1 LRPLKEGTGEEKRK
15 LKLIA
20 IKIGNQRL
28 RDMNATIRKKRLS
41 EFLLA
46 EYGKLVRYARR
57 AIDDSAERE
66 AEDIVQDVIVNL
78 FDKADVT
85 IPIEN
90 LAAYVY
96 QSLKNKIVDIFR
108 KRAKSP
114 QISLDD
120 NISNG
125 ANQGLSLGELIRDA
139 RSHTASEEE
148 KEEMYTHLYN
158 AIEALN
164 DKEKTVIVATEFEG
178 VPFGKLSQQ
187 LGVPIGT
194 LLARKSRALKKIK
207 NTMKN
212 IFN

>member
-1 LRPLKEGTGEEKRK
+1 
-15 LKLIA
+15 
-20 IKIGNQRL
+20 
-28 RDMNATIRKKRLS
+28 MNAIIRKKRLS

-46 EYGKLVRYARR
+46 EYGKLVRYVRR
-57 AIDDSAERE
+57 TIDDSADRE

-85 IPIEN
+85 IPIDN

-120 NISNG
+120 KISNG
-125 ANQGLSLGELIRDA
+125 ANEGLSLADLIRDV

-148 KEEMYTHLYN
+148 KKEMYTHLYN

-178 VPFGKLSQQ
+178 VPFGKLSKQ

-212 IFN
+212 VFN

>member
-1 LRPLKEGTGEEKRK
+1 
-15 LKLIA
+15 
-20 IKIGNQRL
+20 
-28 RDMNATIRKKRLS
+28 MRKKRVS
-41 EFLLA
+41 EFVLA
-46 EYGKLVRYARR
+46 EYGKLVRYVRR
-57 AIDDSAERE
+57 AIADSADRD
-66 AEDIVQDVIVNL
+66 AEDIVQDVMVNL

-90 LAAYVY
+90 LTAYVY
-96 QSLKNKIVDIFR
+96 RSLKNKVVDIFR

-120 NISNG
+120 HISNG
-125 ANQGLSLGELIRDA
+125 TGEGLSLADLIRDA

-148 KEEMYTHLYN
+148 KKEMYTHLYN

-164 DKEKTVIVATEFEG
+164 DKEKTVIVATEFDG
-178 VPFGKLSQQ
+178 VPFGILSQQ

-207 NTMKN
+207 NTMEN

>member
-1 LRPLKEGTGEEKRK
+1 
-15 LKLIA
+15 
-20 IKIGNQRL
+20 
-28 RDMNATIRKKRLS
+28 MNAVIRKKTLS

-46 EYGKLVRYARR
+46 EYGKLVRYVRR
-57 AIDDSAERE
+57 AIADSADRE

-90 LAAYVY
+90 LTAYVY

-108 KRAKSP
+108 KRAKTP
-114 QISLDD
+114 QISLED
-120 NISNG
+120 NIFNG
-125 ANQGLSLGELIRDA
+125 VNQVLSLAELIRDA

-148 KEEMYTHLYN
+148 KKEMYTHLYN

-164 DKEKTVIVATEFEG
+164 DKEQTVIVATEFEG
-178 VPFGKLSQQ
+178 VSFGKLSQQ

>member
-1 LRPLKEGTGEEKRK
+1 
-15 LKLIA
+15 
-20 IKIGNQRL
+20 
-28 RDMNATIRKKRLS
+28 MNAIIRKNRLS

-46 EYGKLVRYARR
+46 EYGKLVGYVRR
-57 AIDDSAERE
+57 AIDDSADRE

-90 LAAYVY
+90 LTAYVY

-125 ANQGLSLGELIRDA
+125 ANEGLSLAELIRDA

-148 KEEMYTHLYN
+148 KKEMYTHLYN
-158 AIEALN
+158 AIEALS

-207 NTMKN
+207 ITMKN
-212 IFN
+212 IFKQT

>member
-1 LRPLKEGTGEEKRK
+1 MYKRK

-20 IKIGNQRL
+20 IKTGNQRL
-28 RDMNATIRKKRLS
+28 RDMNAIIRKKRLS

-46 EYGKLVRYARR
+46 EYGKLVRYVRR
-57 AIDDSAERE
+57 AIDDSADRE

-90 LAAYVY
+90 LTAYVY

-125 ANQGLSLGELIRDA
+125 ANQGFSLADLIRDA

-148 KEEMYTHLYN
+148 KKEMYTHLYN

-178 VPFGKLSQQ
+178 VSFGKLSQQ

-194 LLARKSRALKKIK
+194 LLARKSRALKKIR

>member
-1 LRPLKEGTGEEKRK
+1 
-15 LKLIA
+15 
-20 IKIGNQRL
+20 
-28 RDMNATIRKKRLS
+28 MSATIRKKRLS
-41 EFLLA
+41 EFLIA
-46 EYGKLVRYARR
+46 EYGKLVRYVRWT
-57 AIDDSAERE
+57 IDDSADRE

-78 FDKADVT
+78 FDKADFT

-90 LAAYVY
+90 LTAYVY

-125 ANQGLSLGELIRDA
+125 ANQGFSLAELIRDA

-148 KEEMYTHLYN
+148 KKEMYTHLYN

-194 LLARKSRALKKIK
+194 LLARKSRALKKIRS
-207 NTMKN
+207 TMKN
-212 IFN
+212 MFKEDNNDRKKI